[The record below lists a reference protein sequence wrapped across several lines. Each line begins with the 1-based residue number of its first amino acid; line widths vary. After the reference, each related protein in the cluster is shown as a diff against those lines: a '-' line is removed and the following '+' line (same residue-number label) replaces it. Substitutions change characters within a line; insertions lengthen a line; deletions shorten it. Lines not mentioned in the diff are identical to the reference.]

1 MVSMMLTVVVLAMVQ
16 GENRFIESMCQ
27 TIMSVDEL
35 LWVINHPDVDSNLK
49 KPFMRY
55 FLWVYMKTAGSAVES
70 GAGDL
75 PHDQS
80 VSHSLFLRLSL
91 CVCVYVCGVG
101 DVCSPRKTESKVLLK
116 AHEPT
121 GRRASCIT
129 LSLPAQNLP
138 TSLTNLSHHIDSLP
152 ASGLTPRIS

>member
-1 MVSMMLTVVVLAMVQ
+1 MMMMMVVVLMMAVQ

-35 LWVINHPDVDSNLK
+35 LWVVNHPDVDSNLK

-80 VSHSLFLRLSL
+80 VSVCVCMYVCVSVCL
-91 CVCVYVCGVG
+91 CVCVLVC
-101 DVCSPRKTESKVLLK
+101 DRMDSKVLPQEGVHLGTHCRQPIHCK
-116 AHEPT
+116 T
-121 GRRASCIT
+121 
-129 LSLPAQNLP
+129 
-138 TSLTNLSHHIDSLP
+138 
-152 ASGLTPRIS
+152 